1 MNNQKSPKE
10 SLRENEINLEEN
22 ISFTFGIDLE
32 EKYNKLYSNFEV
44 KERKDNFWDIM
55 YNKNNNINLMINKYK
70 KLNSL
75 NQLLNYKDY
84 QIINNSDFSFDNK
97 NNNNIKYKNYNGKN
111 NKFIK
116 QKKGRNRKTFNYV
129 NKNTSNDS
137 FGGGEY
143 SAYELNLDKNKVY
156 NRLYN
161 RGFYIKNKTIIK
173 RIKNE
178 EKFCHSMSDYKNF
191 SNKSKQIL
199 ANRNKFNNIN
209 KKHNQHN
216 KSLTYYNEDETFKP
230 NIDKNSIRI
239 VKKLQKR
246 KNNVSEQ
253 KSFNFQSFYINED
266 KNNINKIKYDIFKN
280 NYKNLY
286 NYFNNRKYSDFDEQI
301 NKIQPQRI
309 ISLHKRNIEYYNKNN
324 NIDEIEKNNDENFE
338 IIKHERIN
346 PIKIYENNKKWEQL
360 RNEKIKKMKLIKE
373 NMELYEN
380 RKELDLPGKQ
390 NYEKYKNLIIK
401 VFSPKEKLKN
411 YSLIQKKNNIQ
422 NNNIIYNNIKNKEI
436 KINKKEQNSPIK
448 RNKHSSYHRQILK
461 YINNEGKELSL
472 FDSYFNVKNSG
483 NHFSKENNI
492 NCDEF
497 MKLVKENNINNL
509 KINNKNKEKSTKKY
523 NRVKTDKNS
532 LEYKLKNIKNVF
544 NSKKSQK
551 RYK

>member
-1 MNNQKSPKE
+1 MNEKKSPKE
-10 SLRENEINLEEN
+10 SLKENELNFDEN

-44 KERKDNFWDIM
+44 KERKHNFWDIM
-55 YNKNNNINLMINKYK
+55 YSKSNNNNLMTNKYK
-70 KLNSL
+70 KLKSL

-84 QIINNSDFSFDNK
+84 QIINNSDFSFENK
-97 NNNNIKYKNYNGKN
+97 NDNNKLNNNKDN
-111 NKFIK
+111 NLIK

-129 NKNTSNDS
+129 TKNSSNDS
-137 FGGGEY
+137 FGNKNY
-143 SAYELNLDKNKVY
+143 SAYELNIDKNNVY

-161 RGFYIKNKTIIK
+161 RGFYIKNKTIIE

-178 EKFCHSMSDYKNF
+178 EKFSQSMSDYKNF

-199 ANRNKFNNIN
+199 ANKNKHNNIN
-209 KKHNQHN
+209 KHHNYHS

-239 VKKLQKR
+239 VKKLQKK
-246 KNNVSEQ
+246 KNNGSKQ
-253 KSFNFQSFYINED
+253 KSFNFQSFSINED

-286 NYFNNRKYSDFDEQI
+286 NYIKNRKYSDFDEQI
-301 NKIQPQRI
+301 NKTQSQRI

-324 NIDEIEKNNDENFE
+324 NIDEIEKNNDENLE
-338 IIKHERIN
+338 IIKHQKIN

-360 RNEKIKKMKLIKE
+360 RDEKIKKMKLIKE
-373 NMELYEN
+373 NIELNEN

-401 VFSPKEKLKN
+401 IFSPKEKLKN

-422 NNNIIYNNIKNKEI
+422 NNNIIYNNRKKNEI
-436 KINKKEQNSPIK
+436 KINKKESNSPLK
-448 RNKHSSYHRQILK
+448 RNNHSKYHRQIFK

-472 FDSYFNVKNSG
+472 FDSYFNVKNYV
-483 NHFSKENNI
+483 NQFSKENNI
-492 NCDEF
+492 NYDEF
-497 MKLVKENNINNL
+497 TKLVKENNINNI
-509 KINNKNKEKSTKKY
+509 KINNKNKGKSTKKY

-532 LEYKLKNIKNVF
+532 LEYKLKNIKKAF

-551 RYK
+551 INK

>member
-1 MNNQKSPKE
+1 MKRKV
-10 SLRENEINLEEN
+10 SLKENELNFDEN

-44 KERKDNFWDIM
+44 KERKHNFWDIM
-55 YNKNNNINLMINKYK
+55 YSKSNNNNLMTNKYK
-70 KLNSL
+70 KLKSL

-84 QIINNSDFSFDNK
+84 QIINNSAFSFENKNDNNKLNNNKDNK
-97 NNNNIKYKNYNGKN
+97 DNNL
-111 NKFIK
+111 IK
-116 QKKGRNRKTFNYV
+116 QKKGRNRKTFNYGTKNSSNNSFG
-129 NKNTSNDS
+129 NKN
-137 FGGGEY
+137 Y
-143 SAYELNLDKNKVY
+143 SAYELNIDKNNVY

-161 RGFYIKNKTIIK
+161 RGFYIKNKTIIE

-178 EKFCHSMSDYKNF
+178 EKFSQSMSDYKNF

-199 ANRNKFNNIN
+199 ANKNKYNNIN
-209 KKHNQHN
+209 KHHNHHR

-239 VKKLQKR
+239 VKKLQKK
-246 KNNVSEQ
+246 KNNGSKQ
-253 KSFNFQSFYINED
+253 KSFNFQSFSINED

-286 NYFNNRKYSDFDEQI
+286 NYINNRKYSDFDEQI
-301 NKIQPQRI
+301 NKTQSQRI

-324 NIDEIEKNNDENFE
+324 NIDEIEKNNDENLE
-338 IIKHERIN
+338 IIKHQKIN

-360 RNEKIKKMKLIKE
+360 RDEKIKKMKLIKE
-373 NMELYEN
+373 NIELNEN

-401 VFSPKEKLKN
+401 IFSPKEKLKN

-422 NNNIIYNNIKNKEI
+422 NNNIIYNNRKKNEIKNNIKES
-436 KINKKEQNSPIK
+436 NSPIK
-448 RNKHSSYHRQILK
+448 RNNHSKYHRQIFK

-472 FDSYFNVKNSG
+472 FDSYFKVKNYV
-483 NHFSKENNI
+483 NQFSKENNI
-492 NCDEF
+492 NYDEF
-497 MKLVKENNINNL
+497 TKLVKENNINNI
-509 KINNKNKEKSTKKY
+509 KINNKNKGKSTKKY

-532 LEYKLKNIKNVF
+532 LEYKLKNIKKAF

-551 RYK
+551 INK